1 MFGVIGF
8 VARRRLKACKQRLEN
23 LFFGWIRFASGNP
36 ADGDVSAGDAIQ
48 RAFRI
53 ARQVTCDEKK
63 HAKHYRDYAHCPD
76 SHSDYKR
83 SGKRQVPARFWLA
96 EPRRILSFE
105 PMEFSPQQDAALKA
119 VSRWLR
125 DGRPQVFRLFGYAG
139 TGKTT
144 LARHFAEHVDGS
156 VQFAA
161 FTGKAAQVLRSKGAV
176 NARTIHSLIYR
187 PRGEEAVS
195 DESTGRTT
203 MSPTFSLNRQSPVA
217 KAALIVIDECSMVD
231 EALGRDLMSFGT
243 PILVLGDPGQLPPIS
258 GGGFFTDHEPDIL
271 LTEIHRQARDN
282 PIIRLALDVRE
293 GREFMQGNYGT
304 AQVIG
309 KADVTQDLVLAADQ
323 VLVGANRTRRL
334 YNRRIRALKGY
345 EGETPVVGDK
355 LVCLRNDPAKG
366 LLNGSLW
373 KVMTSSRETVKP
385 GINLLVSPE
394 EDDPDRGVSKIK
406 LLKAAFEEPESDIP
420 WSTKKRYDD
429 FDFGYALTVHKAQ
442 GSQWDN
448 VVLFDESY
456 AFKDTRQRWLYTA
469 ITRAAERL
477 TVVR

>member
-1 MFGVIGF
+1 
-8 VARRRLKACKQRLEN
+8 
-23 LFFGWIRFASGNP
+23 
-36 ADGDVSAGDAIQ
+36 
-48 RAFRI
+48 
-53 ARQVTCDEKK
+53 
-63 HAKHYRDYAHCPD
+63 
-76 SHSDYKR
+76 
-83 SGKRQVPARFWLA
+83 
-96 EPRRILSFE
+96 
-105 PMEFSPQQDAALKA
+105 MEFSPQQDAALKA
-119 VSRWLR
+119 VAGWLKT
-125 DGRPQVFRLFGYAG
+125 GKPQIFRLFGYAG

-144 LARHFAEHVDGS
+144 LARHFAEHVDGQ

-161 FTGKAAQVLRSKGAV
+161 FTGKAAQVLRSKGAT

-195 DESTGRTT
+195 DETTGKTS
-203 MSPTFSLNRQSPVA
+203 MSPTFSLNRQSPIARA
-217 KAALIVIDECSMVD
+217 KLVVVDECSMVD
-231 EALGRDLMSFGT
+231 EQLGRDLMTFGT
-243 PILVLGDPGQLPPIS
+243 PILVLGDPAQLPPIS
-258 GGGFFTDHEPDIL
+258 GGGFFTEHEPDVL

-293 GREFMQGNYGT
+293 GREFMKGDFGT

-309 KADVTQDLVLAADQ
+309 REEVNQDLVLAADQ
-323 VLVGANRTRRL
+323 VLVGTNRTRRR
-334 YNRRIRALKGY
+334 YNARLRELKGF
-345 EGETPVVGDK
+345 EGPLPMAGDK

-373 KVMTSSRETVKP
+373 KVMTASRETVKP

-394 EDDPDRGVSKIK
+394 EDDPDRGVAKIK
-406 LLKAAFEEPESDIP
+406 LLKAAFEDPEADIA
-420 WSTKKRYDD
+420 WQQKKRFDD

-456 AFKDTRQRWLYTA
+456 AFRDTRERWLYTA

-477 TVVR
+477 TIVR